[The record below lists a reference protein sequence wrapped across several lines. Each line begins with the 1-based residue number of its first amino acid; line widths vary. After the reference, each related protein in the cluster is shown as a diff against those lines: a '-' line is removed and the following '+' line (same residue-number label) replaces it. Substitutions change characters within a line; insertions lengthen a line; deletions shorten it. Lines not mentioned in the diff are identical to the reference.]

1 LVTNQYTQVTTTTD
15 QNGMYSIKAEKG
27 NTLKFSLE
35 EYAVLETM
43 VKSTNKNIDVQ
54 LVPIVTLE
62 LKDTERNEVV
72 YISGPP
78 TLIRGVATN
87 VMPLIRHRVPSP
99 ANTESYAKIDDNSF
113 QQVRYK
119 PLSTFSIDVDKASYS
134 NMRRM
139 INNGSKIPKDAI

>member
-1 LVTNQYTQVTTTTD
+1 MRIALMFLLLCSTWSNAQFTTISGSVTDVNNDKALEGVLVTNQYTQVTTTTD

-62 LKDTERNEVV
+62 
-72 YISGPP
+72 
-78 TLIRGVATN
+78 
-87 VMPLIRHRVPSP
+87 
-99 ANTESYAKIDDNSF
+99 
-113 QQVRYK
+113 
-119 PLSTFSIDVDKASYS
+119 
-134 NMRRM
+134 
-139 INNGSKIPKDAI
+139 